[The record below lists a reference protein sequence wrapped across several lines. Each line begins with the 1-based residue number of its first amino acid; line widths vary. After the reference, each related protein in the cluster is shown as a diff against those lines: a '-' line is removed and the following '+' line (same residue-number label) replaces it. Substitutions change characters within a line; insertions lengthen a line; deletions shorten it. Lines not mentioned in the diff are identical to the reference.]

1 MAALNRNIALLFTT
15 RLTRLFAYGF
25 LSIVLVLYLAQTG
38 LSEAQI
44 GLLLTLTL
52 IGDAVVTLW
61 ITTSA
66 DRIGR
71 RRMLIFGALLM
82 VLAGIIFVL
91 TRNYALLI
99 IAAIIGVISPSGN
112 EIGPFLAIEQAALT
126 QLISNERRT
135 QVFAWY
141 NLVGSF
147 ATAFGALC
155 GGWVTQVL
163 QVNGFSEFRSYQALI
178 IGYAVI
184 GGVLSLLFML
194 LSPAVE
200 VRTAPET
207 SEPRFFSGWNFGLGR
222 SRKIIFKLSA
232 MFALDA
238 FAGGFVIQ
246 SMIVYWFH
254 VRFGMNAA
262 VLGTIFFW
270 ANVLAG
276 VSALLAVRIAAKIG
290 LIKTMVFTHIPSN
303 VLLCLVPLMPFPW
316 LAIAVLLLRFSISQM
331 DVPTRQSFTV
341 AVVEPEERSAASG
354 VTAIA
359 RSIGASVSP
368 VLAGLLMA
376 VNWLMSAP
384 FMIAGGLKIIYDLIL
399 YRSFKTIKPPEEK
412 E

>member
-1 MAALNRNIALLFTT
+1 MADLNRNITLLFTT
-15 RLTRLFAYGF
+15 RITRLFAYGF

-38 LSEAQI
+38 FTEAQI

-99 IAAIIGVISPSGN
+99 FAAIIGVISPSGN

-126 QLISNERRT
+126 QLIPNERRT

-147 ATAFGALC
+147 ATALGALC

-163 QVNGFSEFRSYQALI
+163 QGKGFSELRSYQIII

-184 GGVLSLLFML
+184 GGVLSLLFMS

-200 VRTAPET
+200 VKTVPEI
-207 SEPRFFSGWNFGLGR
+207 PRSGPSAGWNFGLNK
-222 SRKIIFKLSA
+222 SRKIVFKLSA

-254 VRFGMNAA
+254 VRFGMNVA
-262 VLGTIFFW
+262 VLGAIFFW

-276 VSALLAVRIAAKIG
+276 VSALLAVRIVAKIG
-290 LIKTMVFTHIPSN
+290 LVKTMVFTHIPSN
-303 VLLCLVPLMPFPW
+303 VLLCLVPLMPFQW
-316 LAIAVLLLRFSISQM
+316 LAITILLLRFSISQM

-341 AVVEPEERSAASG
+341 AVVDPEERSAASG

-368 VLAGLLMA
+368 ALAGLLMA
-376 VNWLMSAP
+376 VSWLMSAP
-384 FMIAGGLKIIYDLIL
+384 FLIAGGLKIIYDLIL
-399 YRSFKTIKPPEEK
+399 YWSFKTIKPPEEK
-412 E
+412 A